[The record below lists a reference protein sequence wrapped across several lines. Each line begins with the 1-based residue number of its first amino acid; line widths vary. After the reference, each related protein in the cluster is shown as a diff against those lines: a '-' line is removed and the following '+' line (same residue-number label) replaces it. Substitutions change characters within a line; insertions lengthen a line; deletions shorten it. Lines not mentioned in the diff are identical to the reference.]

1 MPVDAAGGGPA
12 QGRAPVMADVAA
24 RAGVSLQTVSRV
36 VNDHRS
42 VRPETRRRV
51 EQAISELGYRV
62 NTAARAL
69 VTRSTRTIGLVSASS
84 AEYGPTSALLGVEQA
99 ARSEGYATSVV
110 LLPEVGPREV
120 REAVDHLRDLGVDGL
135 VVIAPDD
142 AAVAAVDALD
152 PAVPVVTL
160 EAPLGGTADAGG
172 HLGLPSASVDQGEG
186 ARRAVRHLLEL
197 GHTTVHH
204 VSGPRDWLEAR
215 AREAGWRA
223 ELLAAGAPVPEVVP
237 GDWAAAAGHR
247 AAGPLLEHGATAV
260 LAGNDQ
266 VAIGLLGALWQRGLR
281 VPDDVSV
288 VGFDDVPEA
297 AYLVPPLT
305 TVRQDFDALGRRCLE
320 VLLARLRG
328 EPAQVRRVVPEL
340 VVRASTGP
348 PPRAAGAPRPGGV
361 PGGVRPG
368 PPGRPLDERAGG

>member
-1 MPVDAAGGGPA
+1 MPVDAARGGPA
-12 QGRAPVMADVAA
+12 PARAPVMADVAA

-36 VNDHRS
+36 VNGHPS
-42 VRPETRRRV
+42 VRAETRGRV
-51 EQAISELGYRV
+51 EEAIAELGYRV

-69 VTRSTRTIGLVSASS
+69 VTRSTRTIGLVSAST
-84 AEYGPTSALLGVEQA
+84 AEFGPTSALLGVEQA
-99 ARSEGYATSVV
+99 ARAEGYATSVV

-120 REAVDHLRDLGVDGL
+120 RGAVDHLRDLGVDGL

-142 AAVAAVDALD
+142 AAAAAVEALD
-152 PAVPVVTL
+152 ADVPVVTL
-160 EAPLGGTADAGG
+160 EAPLARSGGGAEGAGG
-172 HLGLPSASVDQGEG
+172 AGSGGDHPGPLSASVDQEHG
-186 ARRAVRHLLEL
+186 ARLAVRHLLEL
-197 GHTTVHH
+197 GHATVHH
-204 VSGPRDWLEAR
+204 VGGPRTWLEAR

-247 AAGPLLEHGATAV
+247 AAGPLVERGATAV
-260 LAGNDQ
+260 FAVNDQ

-281 VPDDVSV
+281 VPEDVSV

-320 VLLARLRG
+320 VLLAGLRG
-328 EPAQVRRVVPEL
+328 EPARPRRVVPEL
-340 VVRASTGP
+340 VVRASTA
-348 PPRAAGAPRPGGV
+348 PPRGPAAPQTP
-361 PGGVRPG
+361 
-368 PPGRPLDERAGG
+368 

>member
-1 MPVDAAGGGPA
+1 MPVDAARGGPA
-12 QGRAPVMADVAA
+12 PARAPVMADVAA

-36 VNDHRS
+36 VNGHPS
-42 VRPETRRRV
+42 VRAETRGRV
-51 EQAISELGYRV
+51 EEAIAELGYRV

-69 VTRSTRTIGLVSASS
+69 VTRSTRTIGLVSAST
-84 AEYGPTSALLGVEQA
+84 AEFGPTSALLGVEQA
-99 ARSEGYATSVV
+99 ARAEGYATSVV

-120 REAVDHLRDLGVDGL
+120 RGAVDHLRDLGVDGL

-142 AAVAAVDALD
+142 AAAAAVEALD
-152 PAVPVVTL
+152 ADVPVVTL
-160 EAPLGGTADAGG
+160 EAPLARSGGGAEGAGSG
-172 HLGLPSASVDQGEG
+172 GDHPGPLSASVDQEHG
-186 ARRAVRHLLEL
+186 ARLAVRHLLEL
-197 GHTTVHH
+197 GHGTVHH
-204 VSGPRDWLEAR
+204 VGGPRTWLEAR

-247 AAGPLLEHGATAV
+247 AAGPLVERGATAV
-260 LAGNDQ
+260 FAVNDQ

-281 VPDDVSV
+281 VPEDVSV

-320 VLLARLRG
+320 VLLAGVRG
-328 EPAQVRRVVPEL
+328 EPARPRRVVPEL
-340 VVRASTGP
+340 VVRASTA
-348 PPRAAGAPRPGGV
+348 PPRGPAAPQTP
-361 PGGVRPG
+361 
-368 PPGRPLDERAGG
+368 

>member
-1 MPVDAAGGGPA
+1 MVDAPGGGGPA
-12 QGRAPVMADVAA
+12 GRAPVMADVAA

-36 VNDHRS
+36 VNGHPS
-42 VRPETRRRV
+42 VREATRRRV
-51 EQAISELGYRV
+51 ERAIADLDYRV

-84 AEYGPTSALLGVEQA
+84 AEFGPTSALLGVEQA
-99 ARSEGYATSVV
+99 ARAAGYATSVV
-110 LLPEVGPREV
+110 LLPEVGREEV
-120 REAVDHLRDLGVDGL
+120 RRAVDHLRDLGVDGL

-142 AAVAAVDALD
+142 AAVAAVEALD
-152 PAVPVVTL
+152 PSVPVVAL
-160 EAPLGGTADAGG
+160 EAPLAARGEGGAGPG
-172 HLGLPSASVDQGEG
+172 QPSASVDQEEG
-186 ARRAVRHLLEL
+186 ARCAVRHLLDL
-197 GHTTVHH
+197 GHATVHH
-204 VSGPRDWLEAR
+204 VSGPPSWLEAR

-223 ELLAAGAPVPEVVP
+223 ELLAAGAPVPEVVR
-237 GDWAAAAGHR
+237 GDWAAASGHR
-247 AAGPLLEHGATAV
+247 AAAALVERGATAV
-260 LAGNDQ
+260 LTGNDQ

-281 VPDDVSV
+281 VPQDVSV

-328 EPAQVRRVVPEL
+328 EPAQVRRVQPEL

-348 PPRAAGAPRPGGV
+348 PPAR
-361 PGGVRPG
+361 
-368 PPGRPLDERAGG
+368 RAGG